1 MGIIKIIN
9 GKLVNE
15 GHIKQKDILI
25 SDERIEKIGNS
36 IQTPRNA
43 KVFDAAGK
51 YIIPGLIDD
60 QVHFREPGLTH
71 KATIESESKAAIAGG
86 ITSFLEMP
94 NTIPNT
100 TTIKEWEIKN
110 IIASKTSYANY
121 GFMFGGTNHNLEE
134 IKALDEQKVPALK
147 LFLGSSTG
155 NMLIDNE
162 KVLKEIFSSTNLVI
176 AVHCEDENTIK
187 KNLDKAKKKY
197 DQNIP
202 VSYHPIIRSEEACF
216 FSSSKAV
223 QLAKET
229 GARLHVFHLSTAKE
243 ISLFQNDIPLEQK
256 KITSEVCTHHLWFS
270 DEDYLEKG
278 SKIKWNPAI
287 KSIKDQEALWD
298 GLNKD
303 YIDVLAT
310 DHAPHTLEEKLA
322 PYLNSPSGGPLVQ
335 HSLSALLTS
344 FHKNRISLEKII
356 EKACH
361 NPSILFDI
369 KDRGFI
375 REGFFADL
383 VIIDLEKNYT
393 VKKTNILYKCG
404 WSPFENETFKGI
416 VEKTFVNGHL
426 AYDKGKIST
435 KIAGRALA
443 FKR

>member
-1 MGIIKIIN
+1 MKSIK
-9 GKLVNE
+9 
-15 GHIKQKDILI
+15 
-25 SDERIEKIGNS
+25 R
-36 IQTPRNA
+36 
-43 KVFDAAGK
+43 
-51 YIIPGLIDD
+51 
-60 QVHFREPGLTH
+60 
-71 KATIESESKAAIAGG
+71 
-86 ITSFLEMP
+86 
-94 NTIPNT
+94 
-100 TTIKEWEIKN
+100 
-110 IIASKTSYANY
+110 
-121 GFMFGGTNHNLEE
+121 
-134 IKALDEQKVPALK
+134 
-147 LFLGSSTG
+147 
-155 NMLIDNE
+155 
-162 KVLKEIFSSTNLVI
+162 IFSSTNLVI
-176 AVHCEDENTIK
+176 AVHCEDENIIN
-187 KNLDKAKKKY
+187 KNLKRQKKIW
-197 DQNIP
+197 QNIP
-202 VSYHPIIRSEEACF
+202 ISYHPIIRSEEACF
-216 FSSSKAV
+216 FSSSKAI

-287 KSIKDQEALWD
+287 KSIKDREALWD

-310 DHAPHTLEEKLA
+310 DHAPHTLDEKLA
-322 PYLNSPSGGPLVQ
+322 PYLKSPSGGPLVQ

-383 VIIDLEKNYT
+383 VIIDLEKNYS

-404 WSPFENETFKGI
+404 WSPFENESFKGI

-426 AYDKGKIST
+426 AYNKGKIEKNWKT
-435 KIAGRALA
+435 
-443 FKR
+443 

>member
-1 MGIIKIIN
+1 M
-9 GKLVNE
+9 
-15 GHIKQKDILI
+15 
-25 SDERIEKIGNS
+25 R
-36 IQTPRNA
+36 P
-43 KVFDAAGK
+43 
-51 YIIPGLIDD
+51 
-60 QVHFREPGLTH
+60 
-71 KATIESESKAAIAGG
+71 
-86 ITSFLEMP
+86 
-94 NTIPNT
+94 
-100 TTIKEWEIKN
+100 
-110 IIASKTSYANY
+110 
-121 GFMFGGTNHNLEE
+121 
-134 IKALDEQKVPALK
+134 
-147 LFLGSSTG
+147 
-155 NMLIDNE
+155 
-162 KVLKEIFSSTNLVI
+162 
-176 AVHCEDENTIK
+176 
-187 KNLDKAKKKY
+187 KKKY
-197 DQNIP
+197 GQNIP

-310 DHAPHTLEEKLA
+310 DHAPHTMDEKLS
-322 PYLNSPSGGPLVQ
+322 PYLKSPSGGPLVQ

-383 VIIDLEKNYT
+383 VIIDLEKNYS

-426 AYDKGKIST
+426 AYNKGKIST
-435 KIAGRALA
+435 KIAGKALA
-443 FKR
+443 FRR